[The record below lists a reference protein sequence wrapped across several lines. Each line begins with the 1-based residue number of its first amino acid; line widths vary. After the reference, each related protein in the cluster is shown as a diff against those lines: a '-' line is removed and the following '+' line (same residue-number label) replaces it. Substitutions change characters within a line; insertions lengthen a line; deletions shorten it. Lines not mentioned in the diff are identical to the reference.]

1 MHFEKPNIL
10 AEVMKTIHSFY
21 TGTSEK
27 MESLPDSS
35 VDLIVTSPPYPMIEM
50 WDRQFSE
57 WDGEIGKLLE
67 EPEESGGAYSAGGE
81 LWERMHRCLDRVW
94 DECSRVLKPHAFICV
109 NIGDAVRTL
118 KGRFRLYPNHGRVIR
133 HFESLGYDPLP
144 LILWRKSTNAPNKF
158 MGSGM
163 LPSGAYVTLEHEYI
177 LIFRKGAKR
186 TFSSPE
192 ERHRRRESAIF
203 WEERNVWFSD
213 LWTLGGAPQPLK
225 LDAPAGSVRGTGK
238 EEDGGGRTN
247 QAEGAGNTPRERSG
261 AFPWELAYRLI
272 NMYSLREDTV
282 LDPFGGTGSTALAAA
297 ASCRNSVSYELEGSL
312 HSAAVQRLLTGRE
325 IINSRI
331 ETRFASHLKFIRTHG
346 EAGHEFRHRNREYG
360 FPVKTSQEKDILLYE
375 VESIG
380 PTESR
385 SLPDADRLQGT
396 YRLCAAHRPARLPA
410 RQQFLD
416 FC

>member
-27 MESLPDSS
+27 MESISAAS

-57 WDGEIGKLLE
+57 WDGEVGKLLE
-67 EPEESGGAYSAGGE
+67 EPEESEGTYSAAGE
-81 LWERMHRCLDRVW
+81 LWERMHCCLDRVW

-118 KGRFRLYPNHGRVIR
+118 NGRFRLYPNHGRVIR

-186 TFSSPE
+186 IFSSPE

-213 LWTLGGAPQPLK
+213 LWTLGGTSQHLK
-225 LDAPAGSVRGTGK
+225 A
-238 EEDGGGRTN
+238 
-247 QAEGAGNTPRERSG
+247 AEGAGNTPRERSG

-312 HSAAVQRLLTGRE
+312 HSAAIQRLFAGRE
-325 IINSRI
+325 IINRRI
-331 ETRFASHLKFIRTHG
+331 EERFASHFRFLRTHS
-346 EAGHEFRHRNREYG
+346 EEGHQLRHRNREYG

-380 PTESR
+380 PTEAR

-396 YRLCAAHRPARLPA
+396 YRLYAAHRPAKPPA
-410 RQQFLD
+410 EQQCFD
-416 FC
+416 F